1 MSSLRRGHANL
12 LCKFSSLSNV
22 HKGRK
27 KCQRAPPLHIYPSP
41 TSLLLLTCGGGGG
54 RTVCVAEKRKRKR
67 EREREREGGREGWLR
82 WQEEVVVVEVD
93 RPSVDHLHHRIIGKR
108 LHQSRRIRASS
119 IPSCRGRRGR
129 RRQWCGKDGASRESG
144 RFICVKFASRA
155 SRGPRN
161 LERFLRSSLVWM
173 TCTHSTPTS

>member
-1 MSSLRRGHANL
+1 MLIFSVNLVLYQMSIKDERSIKVHLHCTYTLPDLSSSVDVWWRRPDCLR
-12 LCKFSSLSNV
+12 
-22 HKGRK
+22 GRETK
-27 KCQRAPPLHIYPSP
+27 
-41 TSLLLLTCGGGGG
+41 
-54 RTVCVAEKRKRKR
+54 EEER
-67 EREREREGGREGWLR
+67 ERERERGREGWLR
-82 WQEEVVVVEVD
+82 WQEEVVVVEED
-93 RPSVDHLHHRIIGKR
+93 HPSVDHLHHRIIGKR